1 MWDLSITVSSQF
13 SLNTNICR
21 CRRYIIRPSGGG
33 SRCFKRV
40 RGNLPL
46 SLSWWTPTQHRPSHY
61 HLLIYRSRV
70 LQISPSHRRTKMTI
84 PSSSS
89 CNQPQKSQSESR
101 MWISFAI
108 YEPQDGCDIHDAVAH
123 MARVAALLEKRSNI
137 DVAILKSLQQSW
149 AAVFAVWKGGSS
161 SDGLAP
167 DLPEAAA
174 FTKGMTSAVKIV
186 DSGWF
191 RLTSREISRGVPSA
205 QLSLGDFVGLR
216 RIYTSS
222 WKIQD
227 MLSYC
232 CLAILKS
239 YFTRLKGILSS
250 SFYESLDG
258 KQIIGLGVWDS
269 IESASVLVNKDDDP
283 SVNPWV
289 SFWRSLG
296 AKKLKYHVCQVV
308 YVTFPD
314 PSSLQN
320 SRPGFQI

>member
-1 MWDLSITVSSQF
+1 L
-13 SLNTNICR
+13 
-21 CRRYIIRPSGGG
+21 G
-33 SRCFKRV
+33 SDR
-40 RGNLPL
+40 
-46 SLSWWTPTQHRPSHY
+46 TQ
-61 HLLIYRSRV
+61 
-70 LQISPSHRRTKMTI
+70 KMV
-84 PSSSS
+84 SSSS
-89 CNQPQKSQSESR
+89 ACSQAQQNQSGTWVSC
-101 MWISFAI
+101 AI
-108 YEPQDGCDIHDAVAH
+108 YEPRDGSDIHDAVTH
-123 MARVAALLEKRSNI
+123 MARVASLLEKKNSI
-137 DVAILKSLQQSW
+137 KVAILKSLEQSW
-149 AAVFAVWKGGSS
+149 AAVFSVWKGGSS

-314 PSSLQN
+314 PPSLQN
-320 SRPGFQI
+320 SRPAFQI